1 MLRLKHASKGY
12 EAIILSDSHV
22 YLGKDRYVYMSILLD
37 IPFKYE
43 IIYLS
48 KEKSSIAS
56 ITLITNLLV
65 SLI

>member
-12 EAIILSDSHV
+12 EAIRLSDSHV

-43 IIYLS
+43 IIYLA

-56 ITLITNLLV
+56 TTLITSV
-65 SLI
+65 VVGLI